1 MGNNSQKLKIKETM
15 LIDNSRGRL
24 DEIKSFAKENGLYD
38 HFEEV
43 LNNLQRWEKAG
54 WFKNGDEL
62 KTTVYSDFAPLS
74 LYFVRTVN
82 GNFDGNGGVIF
93 HGKHDRGGDG
103 GAPTFSV
110 CIEPDSHSHWS
121 IHT

>member
-1 MGNNSQKLKIKETM
+1 M
-15 LIDNSRGRL
+15 LIDNSNGRL
-24 DEIKSFAKENGLYD
+24 DEIKYFAKENGLSD

-43 LNNLQRWEKAG
+43 LKRLLKWEKAG
-54 WFKNGDEL
+54 WFKDGDEL

-82 GNFDGNGGVIF
+82 RNFNGNGGVIF
-93 HGKHDRGGDG
+93 HGKHDHGGNG

-110 CIEPDSHSHWS
+110 SIEPDSN
-121 IHT
+121 

>member
-1 MGNNSQKLKIKETM
+1 M
-15 LIDNSRGRL
+15 LIDNSNGRL
-24 DEIKSFAKENGLYD
+24 DKIKSFAKENGLSD

-43 LNNLQRWEKAG
+43 LKRLLKWEEAG
-54 WFKNGDEL
+54 WFTSGERL
-62 KTTVYSDFAPLS
+62 ETIVYSDFAPLS
-74 LYFVRTVN
+74 LVFGRYVN
-82 GNFDGNGGVIF
+82 GVFMGNGGVIF

-103 GAPTFSV
+103 GTPTFSV